1 MNRWTAGAAIM
12 AACALPLAPLE
23 ALAQDAAKYT
33 CGFTAKY
40 SLVTLQ
46 NLTKKRT
53 LCRWRCIYTTP
64 AGVTHINTGAKAV
77 AAGKTLTSR
86 QGFKGISAVV
96 GSYGDCP

>member
-1 MNRWTAGAAIM
+1 MNRWMARAAIV
-12 AACALPLAPLE
+12 AACALPLTPPE

-40 SLVTLQ
+40 SLVTIQ
-46 NLTKKRT
+46 NMTKKRT

-64 AGVTHINTGAKAV
+64 MGVTHINTGAKAV
-77 AAGKTLTSR
+77 APGKTLTNR